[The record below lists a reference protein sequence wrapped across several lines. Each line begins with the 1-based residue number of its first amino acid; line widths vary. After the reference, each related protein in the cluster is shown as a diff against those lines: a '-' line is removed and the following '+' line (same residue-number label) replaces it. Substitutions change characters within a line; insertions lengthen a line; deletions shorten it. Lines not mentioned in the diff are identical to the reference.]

1 MYDLHARPTNPGVS
15 AERLLAEEL
24 LHDTLIGGRSGL
36 GRVVTWCV
44 PLEEEPGR
52 PGDDDLTYMAVFVPA
67 HRLVADEAAEL
78 ISQLAERQ
86 AAMVLAWSRNAVPD
100 QSLDAAARAAD
111 AVGLPLLRLP
121 PHATFQQTSRLLATK
136 ILAQS
141 THVLEYGTRVHRT
154 LGDVFSRGGGLS
166 ALAHSMSQLSDT
178 SVLVLASNGE
188 LLASGA
194 TTACEERAP
203 GFGRRVAELLAQDM
217 SPSSLLGDPDHADSA
232 RVITVEVDATPVHVI
247 ACPLLVAGEPYG
259 VLALVEP
266 EHPVQE
272 HDLAQHMV
280 VAEQGVSLAASE
292 LLRQQSV
299 REAEERARNDFVHA
313 LLHGRFTDQL
323 ELAARAE
330 HYQFPLDGRVAVYI
344 VTATGLRPD
353 DKASRHRARE
363 AARAAQSVLSGEE
376 LLTLTALV
384 GSMLVVVRQ
393 VTDESCADGEAD
405 PPVLAGFAAALHRSM
420 RHRLGDAVRISYG
433 RPGIGAPGA
442 ARSYREA
449 RTAEALARRVSTGSV
464 TAYSELRVFAAIQDA
479 ALSPAGLAFARE
491 ILTPLQQADGQTGSL
506 EEVVHA
512 YIAES
517 GNLNATA
524 RRLHLHRNTMLYKL
538 DRASRALHMDVRTT
552 EAQFMIWL
560 AHHIDALSE
569 VVGALDRELAPPR

>member
-1 MYDLHARPTNPGVS
+1 MFDLHARPTNPGVS

-24 LHDTLIGGRSGL
+24 LHDTLIGGRTGL

-44 PLEEEPGR
+44 PLADEPGR
-52 PGDDDLTYMAVFVPA
+52 PAVDDVSAMAVFVPA
-67 HRLVADEAAEL
+67 DRLVAGEAEEL
-78 ISQLAERQ
+78 ISHLAERQ
-86 AAMVLAWSRNAVPD
+86 AAMVLAWSHHTVTAR
-100 QSLDAAARAAD
+100 SLASAARAAD
-111 AVGLPLLRLP
+111 EVGLPLLRLP
-121 PHATFQQTSRLLATK
+121 PRATFQVTSRLIATK

-154 LGDVFSRGGGLS
+154 LGDVFSRGGGLP
-166 ALAHSMSQLSDT
+166 ALAHSMSQLSNT

-194 TTACEERAP
+194 TPACERRAP
-203 GFGRRVAELLAQDM
+203 GFGQRVAEVLAHDLTPHLLLDE
-217 SPSSLLGDPDHADSA
+217 PDHGATA
-232 RVITVEVDATPVHVI
+232 RVITVEVDAASVQVI
-247 ACPLLVAGEPYG
+247 ACPLVVAGEPYG

-266 EHPVQE
+266 ERPVRE

-330 HYQFPLDGRVAVYI
+330 HYQFPLDGCVAVFI

-353 DKASRHRARE
+353 DPASRRRARE
-363 AARAAQSVLSGEE
+363 AARAAQSVLPGED

-384 GSMLVVVRQ
+384 GSMLVLVRQ
-393 VTDESCADGEAD
+393 VTGECAADGEVA
-405 PPVLAGFAAALHRSM
+405 PEVLAEFGAALHRSM
-420 RHRLGDAVRISYG
+420 QHRLGDAVRIAYG
-433 RPGIGAPGA
+433 RPGVGAPGA
-442 ARSYREA
+442 AQSYREA
-449 RTAEALARRVSTGSV
+449 RTAEALARRVGTGAV
-464 TAYSELRVFAAIQDA
+464 TAYSELRVFAAIQA
-479 ALSPAGLAFARE
+479 AASSPAGLAFARE

-538 DRASRALHMDVRTT
+538 DRASRVLHMDIRTT

-560 AHHIDALSE
+560 AHHIKALSE
-569 VVGALDRELAPPR
+569 VDGALEGELAPPR